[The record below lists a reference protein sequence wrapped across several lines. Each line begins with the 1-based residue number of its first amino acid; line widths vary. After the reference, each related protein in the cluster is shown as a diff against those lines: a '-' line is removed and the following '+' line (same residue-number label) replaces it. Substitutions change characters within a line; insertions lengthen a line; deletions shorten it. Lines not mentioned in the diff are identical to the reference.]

1 MDGGSILVLDNG
13 GIAKAATERQVYL
26 FLEAARRRDAPV
38 VTTAAVLAEL
48 IRGHPRDAEF
58 HRVLAGMR
66 VETLSEELGQSA
78 GRLIGAAGLE
88 SSEAVDAMVAATA
101 VDYAERAG
109 RVGLRPDVLV
119 VTADG
124 SHLPEL
130 LEGREGIRVQLI

>member
-1 MDGGSILVLDNG
+1 MDGGSVLVLDND

-66 VETLSEELGQSA
+66 VEPVCEDLGKTA

-101 VDYAERAG
+101 VDYAERAEQAG
-109 RVGLRPDVLV
+109 MLPDVLV
-119 VTADG
+119 VTADS
-124 SHLPEL
+124 SHLPRL
-130 LEGREGIRVQLI
+130 LEGRKGIRVQLV